1 MGVCA
6 RQRRQGLELG
16 FLNLPSPR
24 VVRVALLMMG
34 FSPDGFFLMVGCSGR
49 SGALRDVKS
58 GAGSPSSA
66 EPSGGGGGMASSGC
80 SGNRQCEALLFSSM
94 HYPRSIPRFGSDG
107 RRWPAPVCWLDIPPK
122 LAGLV
127 DHARLTGPRPVD
139 CSRRVWQ
146 LFLPAAAGRTRHSP
160 MGLTSMYEQVVA
172 EKRFFIAN
180 CSFRW
185 PKRCLIRWE
194 HLPETVGFFLCD
206 PPLGGHVWCSCP
218 SLQTVLST
226 ISSCH
231 SGPNHVHILW
241 TGSLDHRVS
250 LRYWPSTSQKILIE
264 ERADMALDV
273 IIQRLEDRQDP
284 ANVAVIRS
292 VWNPVSCLISSMR
305 RTTFPTKVHNFLWYI
320 RSLKNLIAR
329 NKRTLGLEQLS

>member
-94 HYPRSIPRFGSDG
+94 HYPRSIPRG

-160 MGLTSMYEQVVA
+160 MGLTSMCEQVVA

-218 SLQTVLST
+218 SLQTV
-226 ISSCH
+226 
-231 SGPNHVHILW
+231 PEILAI
-241 TGSLDHRVS
+241 
-250 LRYWPSTSQKILIE
+250 YEPEKILIE

-273 IIQRLEDRQDP
+273 MIQRLEDRQDP